1 MDSLNKYRFVFY
13 KNNNP
18 FLSSITIEEDCVVSV
33 ICRLCKD
40 IFNIVKDGEED
51 YFKENFY
58 YVKKDEDLTTN
69 ELNGFLKQN
78 NKPEIH
84 LIFKN
89 EDLFILS
96 FKEKSRFLLS
106 GDFSNPYLE

>member
-1 MDSLNKYRFVFY
+1 MNKYRFVFY

-18 FLSSITIEEDCVVSV
+18 FLSSITIEEDCVVSA

-84 LIFKN
+84 LIFKMKIY
-89 EDLFILS
+89 LFCHS
-96 FKEKSRFLLS
+96 KKNQGFFFLEI
-106 GDFSNPYLE
+106 FQIHI

>member
-1 MDSLNKYRFVFY
+1 MDSLNKYKFVFY

-18 FLSSITIEEDCVVSV
+18 FLSSITIEEDCVVSA

-40 IFNIVKDGEED
+40 IFNTMKYEEED
-51 YFKENFY
+51 FFKSCFDYME
-58 YVKKDEDLTTN
+58 KDEDLHMN
-69 ELNGFLKQN
+69 ELNEYLKRN

>member
-1 MDSLNKYRFVFY
+1 MLNKYRFVFY

-18 FLSSITIEEDCVVSV
+18 FLSSITIEEDCVVSA

-40 IFNIVKDGEED
+40 VFNIVKDGED
-51 YFKENFY
+51 DSFRKYFY
-58 YVKKDEDLTTN
+58 YVKKDEDLTTSGLN
-69 ELNGFLKQN
+69 EFLKTN

-84 LIFKN
+84 QIFKN
-89 EDLFILS
+89 EDLFILT
-96 FKEKSRFLLS
+96 FKEKSMLSLS